1 MTAEMYEMIGECFNQ
16 DYNCCQAVLSFAS
29 DLLGFDK
36 NTALKLAAAFG
47 GGMGHGETCGCVTAG
62 LMALGLAYGNPHCEE
77 DKKRLSEFKAEFES
91 RFRNKNGSLK
101 CRDLLGLDFAKPE
114 EKAQILESGV
124 LKSRCPQLACDAGF
138 ILERLLLLQPREMGV
153 GCSCGNH

>member
-1 MTAEMYEMIGECFNQ
+1 MTAEMYEKIGESFNQ
-16 DYNCCQAVLSFAS
+16 NYNCCQAVLAYAS
-29 DLLGFDK
+29 ELLGFDK
-36 NTALKLAAAFG
+36 DTAIKLTAAFG

-62 LMALGLAYGNPHCEE
+62 LMALGLAYGSMHCEE
-77 DKKRLSEFKAEFES
+77 DKKRLTEFKAEFES

-101 CRDLLGLDFAKPE
+101 CRDLLGLDFDKPE
-114 EKAQILESGV
+114 EKARILESGV

-138 ILERLLLLQPREMGV
+138 ILERLLLSQPREMGV